1 VGNAVKFTE
10 KGKVLIKAK
19 CERTEG
25 SKVFVSIEVEDTGI
39 GIAPENLDRIFD
51 SFSQASGDIS
61 RKFGG
66 TGLGLT
72 ISKKL
77 IELQDGKLSV
87 KSSPGIGSTFKF
99 EIPFSAS
106 GSDDL
111 TTGDEL
117 DTEDYD
123 FSELRVLLVEDNK
136 INQMLARQVLNKWK
150 IVPDYAENG
159 LFGIERMRDKYY
171 DIVLLDLHMPVMGG
185 FETAAVI
192 RDRTI
197 DLKNHDVYIIAL
209 TADAFTET
217 RKQVFE
223 RGMNDYVSKPFTMLE
238 LLEKLKVARS
248 YLRSQRR
255 EE

>member
-1 VGNAVKFTE
+1 
-10 KGKVLIKAK
+10 
-19 CERTEG
+19 
-25 SKVFVSIEVEDTGI
+25 
-39 GIAPENLDRIFD
+39 
-51 SFSQASGDIS
+51 
-61 RKFGG
+61 
-66 TGLGLT
+66 
-72 ISKKL
+72 
-77 IELQDGKLSV
+77 
-87 KSSPGIGSTFKF
+87 
-99 EIPFSAS
+99 
-106 GSDDL
+106 
-111 TTGDEL
+111 
-117 DTEDYD
+117 
-123 FSELRVLLVEDNK
+123 LLVEDNK

-159 LFGIERMRDKYY
+159 LIGIERMRDKYY

-185 FETAAVI
+185 FETAAVV